1 MPFVSMTEG
10 LIGAAAA
17 VLLTALFG
25 LLRVVRGPSLA
36 DRIMAAQLVGTG
48 SIGALL
54 LAGIATGQAA
64 LLDMA
69 LILALLAAFAI
80 VAMVRTAPSRAAGA
94 DEPP

>member
-1 MPFVSMTEG
+1 MTEG
-10 LIGAAAA
+10 LIAAAAA

-25 LLRVVRGPSLA
+25 LFRVVRGPSLA

-80 VAMVRTAPSRAAGA
+80 VAMVRTAPSRAARA
-94 DEPP
+94 DGPP

>member
-1 MPFVSMTEG
+1 MTEG
-10 LIGAAAA
+10 LIAAAAA
-17 VLLTALFG
+17 VLLTTLFG
-25 LLRVVRGPSLA
+25 LLRVLRGPSLT

-54 LAGIATGQAA
+54 LAGIATGQAP

-80 VAMVRTAPSRAAGA
+80 VAMVRTAPTRTSGA